1 MHPLAIGGRT
11 HITHIIAKRDTKGS
25 SAQITAEDIQLDS
38 EYLCP
43 VQIGTPAQTLML
55 DFDTGSSDL
64 WASKPAVC
72 YINVLK
78 LTIQQVWSTELP
90 SSTQTQGGQTG
101 HNIFDPSNSSTFK
114 KMSGF
119 SWKISYADGSGA
131 SGDVGT
137 DNVSV
142 GTVTIREQAIE
153 LAKSMSSQFIRDTGD
168 GLLGLAW
175 PKINTVKPEPVA
187 TPVQNMIT
195 QDDIPQS
202 AELFTA
208 YLGSWRDTNDPDQG
222 GSFYT
227 FGEID
232 QEALNGQTPAY
243 THVDNRKGFWMF
255 PSTSVSI
262 NDQTTDR
269 SGNKAIADTGTTL
282 CLVDDNT
289 VTAIYDA
296 IPGSTYDNTQQGYVF
311 PANTTADQL
320 PDVAF
325 PVGDTL
331 IHIQKE
337 DLGFADAGNGMVFG
351 GIQSRGS
358 NPFDILG
365 DVFLKSAYVVS
376 TSA

>member
-1 MHPLAIGGRT
+1 
-11 HITHIIAKRDTKGS
+11 
-25 SAQITAEDIQLDS
+25 
-38 EYLCP
+38 
-43 VQIGTPAQTLML
+43 
-55 DFDTGSSDL
+55 
-64 WASKPAVC
+64 
-72 YINVLK
+72 
-78 LTIQQVWSTELP
+78 
-90 SSTQTQGGQTG
+90 
-101 HNIFDPSNSSTFK
+101 
-114 KMSGF
+114 MSG
-119 SWKISYADGSGA
+119 STWNISYGDGSGA

-137 DNVSV
+137 DNVTLGS
-142 GTVTIREQAIE
+142 VTITGQAVE
-153 LAKSMSSQFIRDTGD
+153 LAKSISTQFIRDAGD

-175 PKINTVKPEPVA
+175 PNINTVKPQPVA
-187 TPVQNMIT
+187 TPVKNMIT

-222 GSFYT
+222 ESFYT

-232 QEALNGQTPAY
+232 QNALNGQDPEY
-243 THVDNRKGFWMF
+243 TAVDNSNGFWMF

-262 NDQTTDR
+262 NGQSIDR

-289 VTAIYDA
+289 VTAVYDA
-296 IPGSTYDNTQQGYVF
+296 IPGSKYDNTQQGYVF
-311 PANTTADQL
+311 PVNTTADQL

-325 PVGDTL
+325 PVGNAL
-331 IHIQKE
+331 IHVQKE
-337 DLGFADAGNGMVFG
+337 DLAFADAGNGMVFG

-376 TSA
+376 TFTSYGNSSISEDTLQIFDQGKTRIGVVQRTQPQQNLEPPPAQGGAGS